1 MIFKN
6 IKEAHKYYK
15 YPSSHRFGTIGDTKG
30 VLRSYSNG
38 KGCDYYR
45 KSGKEIYYKIKNER
59 IRNLYSLNLKT
70 KQKVRFFR
78 KVDNGVEDLGLY
90 KVVKFTK
97 DSFIKLIK

>member
-6 IKEAHKYYK
+6 IKEAHEYYK
-15 YPSSHRFGTIGDTKG
+15 YPSSHRFGTIGDLKG

-38 KGCDYYR
+38 KGCDYY
-45 KSGKEIYYKIKNER
+45 KKNSKEIYYKIKNER
-59 IRNLYSLNLKT
+59 VKNLYSLNLKT

-78 KVDNGVEDLGLY
+78 KVDNGVKDLGLY

-97 DSFIKLIK
+97 DNFIKLIK

>member
-15 YPSSHRFGTIGDTKG
+15 YPSSHRFGTIGDNKG

-59 IRNLYSLNLKT
+59 VRSLYSLNLKT

-78 KVDNGVEDLGLY
+78 KVYDGVEDLGLY
-90 KVVKFTK
+90 KVIKFTK